1 MQPEELGQRAGI
13 LAITKARGG
22 AELLL
27 LGVLVYKI
35 NELISFYGSTLLLLL
50 LFQRREQSAA
60 MCNVLRGGVGSLLLR
75 RLGYF

>member
-1 MQPEELGQRAGI
+1 MPSLRRVLSMQPEELGQRAGV

-35 NELISFYGSTLLLLL
+35 NELIPFYGSTLLLLL
-50 LFQRREQSAA
+50 LFQRSGAECSH
-60 MCNVLRGGVGSLLLR
+60 V
-75 RLGYF
+75 